1 MNIRE
6 AKEEIIRTVH
16 AYTAKDESGSYR
28 IPSVR
33 QRPVLLIGPPGIG
46 KTAIMEQAAEE
57 CGVGLL
63 SYTITH
69 HTRQSAVGLPQ
80 LVTKTF
86 GDREYTMTEYT
97 MSEIVGSVYEYQER
111 TGYQEGILFVDE
123 INCVSETL
131 APTMLQFL
139 QYKTF
144 GNHRVPAGWIIVAAG
159 NPQEYNRS
167 VRELDMAALDRVRVL
182 NVEADV
188 SVWKD
193 YAQQQGVHPVILS
206 YLELHPEHFYQVTLT
221 RERQEFVTARGWED
235 LSVLLSEYE
244 REGFLPDRSFMEE
257 FLRVP
262 KIASDF
268 ASCYQ
273 LCKTYTGMYRIKEF
287 LEDGLTKEENRE
299 LQVQLLAAPGE
310 VRCIFIR
317 YMLSA
322 ASGKMTEYGRR
333 YRYYEREKEVLTQF
347 SSYMKTEGKGDPEG
361 FLKRRSHALL
371 VRREND
377 LLKPWEEQ
385 MEQEVDEWLK
395 KLLFGTGRETFLK
408 ELSEYETEGTGGL
421 LHAELL
427 KERDQLYMQKEKL
440 TDFLNRMTDFV
451 AGTFGE
457 DLELSDWLNGI
468 ENHGDYRQTGFQ
480 RPEFHAFLDQKKQE
494 EKLRKKVEEME
505 VLYETDDRR

>member
-6 AKEEIIRTVH
+6 AKEEIIRTVR
-16 AYTAKDESGSYR
+16 AYTAKDNRGCGR

-63 SYTITH
+63 AYTITH

-80 LVTKTF
+80 LVTRTF

-111 TGYQEGILFVDE
+111 TGYREGILFIDE

-144 GNHRVPAGWIIVAAG
+144 GNHRVPEGWVIVAAG

-167 VRELDMAALDRVRVL
+167 VRELDMAALDRVRLL
-182 NVEADV
+182 NVEADA
-188 SVWKD
+188 SVWQD
-193 YAQQQGVHPVILS
+193 YAQRQGVHPVILS
-206 YLELHPEHFYQVTLT
+206 YLKLHPEHFYQVTLT

-244 REGFLPDRSFMEE
+244 RQGLSVDRSFMEE

-268 ASCYQ
+268 ASYYQ
-273 LCKTYTGMYRIKEF
+273 LCHTYAGMYRIREL
-287 LEDGLTKEENRE
+287 LEDRLTEEE
-299 LQVQLLAAPGE
+299 KKTLQTQLGEASGE
-310 VRCIFIR
+310 VRCIFVR
-317 YMLSA
+317 HLLSA
-322 ASGKMTEYGRR
+322 VSEQMTDYGRR
-333 YRYYEREKEVLTQF
+333 CRHDKREKEVLAQF
-347 SSYMKTEGKGDPEG
+347 ASYIRTEGREHPEG
-361 FLKRRSHALL
+361 FFERRSHALQ

-385 MEQEVDEWLK
+385 MEQEVDERL
-395 KLLFGTGRETFLK
+395 KLLIFGSRRQEFLK
-408 ELSEYETEGTGGL
+408 ELAACRKADEESLPSAGLGKEREHLEAQKANLTGL
-421 LHAELL
+421 LH
-427 KERDQLYMQKEKL
+427 
-440 TDFLNRMTDFV
+440 RMTDFI
-451 AGTFGE
+451 AGAFGE
-457 DLELSDWLNGI
+457 DLELSDWMHGI
-468 ENHGDYRQTGFQ
+468 QNHGDCKLTDFR
-480 RPEFHAFLDQKKQE
+480 RPEMEAFLAQTNQE
-494 EKLRKKVEEME
+494 ARLRKKVEEME
-505 VLYETDDRR
+505 VLYETADRK

>member
-6 AKEEIIRTVH
+6 AKEEIIRTVY
-16 AYTAKDESGSYR
+16 AYTAKDDRGSCR

-63 SYTITH
+63 AYTITH

-111 TGYQEGILFVDE
+111 TGYQEGILFIDE

-144 GNHRVPAGWIIVAAG
+144 GNHKVPEGWVIVAAG

-167 VRELDMAALDRVRVL
+167 VRELDMAALDRVRML

-188 SVWKD
+188 SVWQD

-244 REGFLPDRSFMEE
+244 RQGLSVDKSFMEE

-268 ASCYQ
+268 ASYYQ
-273 LCKTYTGMYRIKEF
+273 LSKTYLGMYRMKAF
-287 LEDGLTKEENRE
+287 LEDGLTDRE
-299 LQVQLLAAPGE
+299 KDDLQVQLGEAPGE
-310 VRCIFIR
+310 ARCIFVR
-317 YMLSA
+317 HLLSA
-322 ASGKMTEYGRR
+322 VSEQMTAYGRR
-333 YRYYEREKEVLTQF
+333 YRYYERVKEVLTQF
-347 SSYMKTEGKGDPEG
+347 ASYIRIEGRENPEG
-361 FLKRRSHALL
+361 FLERRSHALQ

-377 LLKPWEEQ
+377 LIKPWEEQ
-385 MEQEVDEWLK
+385 VEQEVDERLK
-395 KLLFGTGRETFLK
+395 QLLFGTGRMEFLK
-408 ELSEYETEGTGGL
+408 ELADCGSADEKSLPSAGLSEDWE
-421 LHAELL
+421 HL
-427 KERDQLYMQKEKL
+427 KEQKEGL
-440 TDFLNRMTDFV
+440 TDLLNRMTDFI
-451 AGTFGE
+451 AGAFGE
-457 DLELSDWLNGI
+457 DLELSDWMHGI
-468 ENHGDYRQTGFQ
+468 KNHGDYRLTGFR
-480 RPEFHAFLDQKKQE
+480 RPEMEGFLELEDQE
-494 EKLRKKVEEME
+494 AGLRKKIEQME
-505 VLYETDDRR
+505 VLYETADRK